1 MRKVL
6 VAVLALSPM
15 LAHAQAN
22 SPATTQNSVNVPV
35 LQSKLVA
42 PKSVVASAASESNAT
57 PTTPGAVRIT
67 TGVTAPKLISTVEI
81 APAPRSMWSVTKM
94 DRTVVVSMV
103 VDTNGVPTDVKLVRS
118 AGPGIDD
125 AVVSAVRKYRFAPGT
140 LDYKPTAV
148 PVNLE
153 ITLHHS
159 ESEL

>member
-15 LAHAQAN
+15 LVHAQAN

-35 LQSKLVA
+35 LQSKLIA
-42 PKSVVASAASESNAT
+42 PKSIVASVASESNAT
-57 PTTPGAVRIT
+57 TTPGALRIS

-81 APAPRSMWSVTKM
+81 APTPRSLWSVTKM
-94 DRTVVVSMV
+94 DRTVVVSMI
-103 VDTNGVPTDVKLVRS
+103 VDTNGVPTEVKLVRG
-118 AGPGIDD
+118 AGPGVDD
-125 AVVSAVRKYRFAPGT
+125 AVVSAVRKYRFAPGL

-159 ESEL
+159 EL